1 VDTLLKNV
9 FIIGA
14 MVVVVGQIISLFG
27 GSDDEK

>member
-14 MVVVVGQIISLFG
+14 MVVVVGLIISLFG
-27 GSDDEK
+27 GSDDEY